1 MNLAIFS
8 NSQKVIEITL
18 SWIKKANL
26 ERNIFSNSAKEE
38 MFLSNLHVLAGG
50 SLLFTEKTDCEIAH
64 YSELVALVS
73 M

>member
-1 MNLAIFS
+1 MNQKSQSGKKHLFELSSNCLS
-8 NSQKVIEITL
+8 NSV
-18 SWIKKANL
+18 
-26 ERNIFSNSAKEE
+26 FSAKEE